1 MVTISDLMI
10 CCFFSEIGEEVSPGR
25 SQVTLSSVK
34 PGTHTTFFFP
44 PLQSRVEKKT
54 PKKTNKQK
62 TDISTAIIPLSGQCS
77 QSLAEST
84 DHELIARFFF
94 FGHAPPE
101 HTGQHSQLIG
111 CQHRSDAG
119 FPACPTDRS
128 WTFSQPLSDRL
139 MYTRAE
145 CQTVSVEPADIQA
158 LGSDT

>member
-34 PGTHTTFFFP
+34 PGTHTTFFSP
-44 PLQSRVEKKT
+44 PLQSRVEKKN

-94 FGHAPPE
+94 LVMPHQNTRVSTRSSLAASTDQMLVFQHARLTEAGHSA
-101 HTGQHSQLIG
+101 SL
-111 CQHRSDAG
+111 
-119 FPACPTDRS
+119 
-128 WTFSQPLSDRL
+128 
-139 MYTRAE
+139 
-145 CQTVSVEPADIQA
+145 CQT
-158 LGSDT
+158 G